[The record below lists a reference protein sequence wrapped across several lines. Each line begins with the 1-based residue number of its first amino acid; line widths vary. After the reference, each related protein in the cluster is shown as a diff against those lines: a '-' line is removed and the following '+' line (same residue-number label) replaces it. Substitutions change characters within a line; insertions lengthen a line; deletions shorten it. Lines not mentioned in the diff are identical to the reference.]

1 MLFDVGRRG
10 SRLQLQCLV
19 VVLRI
24 VDLLIAQA
32 GSRVETLREAAV
44 AGGIAVARVA
54 ERGEA

>member
-1 MLFDVGRRG
+1 MLLDVGRRG
-10 SRLQLQCLV
+10 PRLQLQCLV

-44 AGGIAVARVA
+44 AGIAGARVA